1 MQQHIPSPV
10 VILRADHYSSLG
22 IMRSL
27 GRLGIPA
34 YVVHAKPDAAPLKS
48 RYCAGSFVWDLDASP
63 ELDSVQFLLS
73 LRRKIEGRP
82 VLIATNDETA
92 LFVSSHASA
101 LKDDFLFPRNSSDLV
116 RSLYDKREM
125 YHVAKNLRIPTAET
139 VFPRTREEVVAF
151 ARNAQFPVML
161 KAGDNIAVS

>member
-1 MQQHIPSPV
+1 MPQHIPSPV
-10 VILRADHYSSLG
+10 LILRADHYSSLG

-73 LRRKIEGRP
+73 LRRKIEDRKAVAALSPTELLKAILTSYGRP
-82 VLIATNDETA
+82 MGAGRSDGGSARGIFPYRTVLAGAPGRGGRYDGA
-92 LFVSSHASA
+92 GRSP
-101 LKDDFLFPRNSSDLV
+101 PR
-116 RSLYDKREM
+116 
-125 YHVAKNLRIPTAET
+125 
-139 VFPRTREEVVAF
+139 
-151 ARNAQFPVML
+151 
-161 KAGDNIAVS
+161 